1 MPHSNFCEMSFCSA
15 WGASVFGVHKTYC
28 ILYLIPLW
36 LFWIIFCQFS
46 VSDSGENIS
55 SGGAELFFLDHKE
68 KLDVTER
75 VYLDLASLT
84 IYESRLLCT
93 IHEVNSAAYT
103 NITSKTMRKAGGPG
117 LSELKTVRDKF
128 PASDTTPHEFSV

>member
-1 MPHSNFCEMSFCSA
+1 VGRMLAVVEQSF
-15 WGASVFGVHKTYC
+15 F
-28 ILYLIPLW
+28 
-36 LFWIIFCQFS
+36 
-46 VSDSGENIS
+46 
-55 SGGAELFFLDHKE
+55 DHKE
-68 KLDVTER
+68 KLVLRKR
-75 VYLDLASLT
+75 VCLDLAFLT

-103 NITSKTMRKAGGPG
+103 NITSKAMRKTEGSG